1 MPFPQCRQ
9 KVVNRLTGNWQKI
22 SWLCLASLWLALLTA
37 CNSGTTPT
45 APLPTEDTARIA
57 IGTTAKIRTL
67 DPADADNFIASN
79 ILYNTTERLYTY
91 KTGTTE
97 LIPQLATDFPA
108 ISPDG
113 LTYTI
118 PVRAGIKFHDGGE
131 FDARAMAFSLE
142 RFLQLKGS
150 PYERLSVIAQVS
162 APRPD
167 QLIIK
172 LKQPISFF
180 PALLAFTGASAI
192 SPKSYGKDFLPYKI
206 VGTGAYRLTEYKE
219 GSYLKLEAFPD
230 YWGTKPKN
238 QGVNLQFYSSSANLL
253 NAFKTAQ
260 VDVAF
265 QTLSPSQIKNLS
277 ANASANGWQIAS
289 NKGSTMLFM
298 VLNFQQAPIDQPLV
312 RQAIA
317 SAIDREL
324 LQERIFQNQRVAVYS
339 MIPSSFSAYR
349 PVFQQYQ
356 PARARELLEQAG
368 FSPAQPAQV
377 SIWYSPRYAGNG
389 DLVASYLKAV
399 IEKNSDYLLRVK
411 VERIDTAIADSLLDK
426 GTYTY
431 PIFLRDWVPDYLD
444 PDNFIQPFLG
454 CEKADARNLCQSG
467 NTAYWGSYYYNPA
480 LDKLVAQ
487 QRQISDPQQRQQ
499 VLSQIQEILAR
510 DVPFIPLWQN
520 REYAFAQP
528 YISGL
533 AIEPSQQLD
542 YRPLSRQP

>member
-1 MPFPQCRQ
+1 M
-9 KVVNRLTGNWQKI
+9 GM
-22 SWLCLASLWLALLTA
+22 LTA
-37 CNSGTTPT
+37 CHSGIAPT
-45 APLPTEDTARIA
+45 APIPPGNTARIT

-67 DPADADNFIASN
+67 DPADADNFISSN

-91 KTGTTE
+91 KSGTTE
-97 LIPQLATDFPA
+97 LIPQLALDFPTV
-108 ISPDG
+108 SPDG

-118 PVRAGIKFHDGGE
+118 PVRTGIKFHDGSA
-131 FDARAMAFSLE
+131 FDAHAMAFSLQ

-150 PYERLSVIAQVS
+150 PYERLSVIEQVF

-167 QLIIK
+167 QLVIK
-172 LKQPISFF
+172 LKQPISFL
-180 PALLAFTGASAI
+180 PALLAFTGAGAI
-192 SPKSYGKDFLPYKI
+192 SPKSYGKDFVPYKI
-206 VGTGAYRLTEYKE
+206 VGTGAYMLTEYKD

-230 YWGTKPKN
+230 YWGTKPQN
-238 QGVNLQFYSSSANLL
+238 QGINLQFYSSSANLL

-265 QTLSPSQIKNLS
+265 QTLSPSQIKNLI
-277 ANASANGWQIAS
+277 ANAPDHGWHIAS

-298 VLNFQQAPIDQPLV
+298 VLNFQQAPIDQLLV

-356 PARARELLEQAG
+356 ARHARELLAQAG

-411 VERIDTAIADSLLDK
+411 LERIDTAIADSFLDK
-426 GTYTY
+426 GAYTY

-454 CEKADARNLCQSG
+454 CEQADSRNLCQSG
-467 NTAYWGSYYYNPA
+467 NTAYWGSFYHNPA
-480 LDKLVAQ
+480 IEELVAQ

-499 VLSQIQEILAR
+499 VLSKIQEILAR

-520 REYAFAQP
+520 QEYAFAQP

>member
-1 MPFPQCRQ
+1 MSFVWSKQ
-9 KVVNRLTGNWQKI
+9 K
-22 SWLCLASLWLALLTA
+22 LALTVCLFCLGLITA
-37 CNSGTTPT
+37 CNSVIPPT
-45 APLPTEDTARIA
+45 APLPSSNASRIT

-91 KTGTTE
+91 KPGTTE
-97 LIPQLATDFPA
+97 LVPQLATDFPS
-108 ISPDG
+108 ISADG

-118 PVRAGIKFHDGGE
+118 PIRTGIKFHDGSE
-131 FDARAMAFSLE
+131 FNASAMAFSLQ
-142 RFLQLKGS
+142 RFLELKGS
-150 PYERLSVIAQVS
+150 PHQRLSVIEQVL

-167 QLIIK
+167 QLVIK
-172 LKQPISFF
+172 LKQPISFL
-180 PALLAFTGASAI
+180 PTLLAFTGAGAI
-192 SPKSYGKDFLPYKI
+192 SPQSYGKDFLPHKI

-238 QGVNLQFYSSSANLL
+238 QGVDLQFYSAAANLL
-253 NAFKTAQ
+253 NAFKTGQ

-265 QTLSPSQIKNLS
+265 QTLSPAQIKNLTD
-277 ANASANGWQIAS
+277 NAPANGWQVAS
-289 NKGSTMLFM
+289 NKGSTLLFM
-298 VLNFQQAPIDQPLV
+298 VLNLQQAPIDNPLV

-324 LQERIFQNQRVAVYS
+324 LQERIFQNQRTAVYS
-339 MIPSSFSAYR
+339 MIPSNFSAYQ

-356 PARARELLEQAG
+356 PSRAKQLLEQAG

-377 SIWYSPRYAGNG
+377 SIWYSPKYAGNG
-389 DLVASYLKAV
+389 DLVASYLKAI
-399 IEKNSDYLLRVK
+399 IEKNTDYFMRVK
-411 VERIDTAIADSLLDK
+411 VERIDTAIADSFLDK

-444 PDNFIQPFLG
+444 PDNFVEPFLG
-454 CEKADARNLCQSG
+454 CEQADASNLCQSG
-467 NTAYWGSYYYNPA
+467 NTAYWGSFYHNPA
-480 LDKLVAQ
+480 IDELVSQ
-487 QRQISDPQQRQQ
+487 QRKISDPQQRQQ
-499 VLSQIQEILAR
+499 VLRQIQAIIAR

-520 REYAFAQP
+520 REYAFAQRN
-528 YISGL
+528 IQGV

-542 YRPLSRQP
+542 YRPISRSP